1 MKRTGLAV
9 ALAALGVGASPAV
22 PSPELPSGSLYR
34 EPLQWTSDSGAAV
47 ALADFRGETVALS
60 MFYSECSSV
69 CLCTLGKL
77 REIEKAFAQRGMKL
91 QIVLVSYD
99 SLHDTKQRLARFRH
113 REALPVDRWH
123 LLSGSPRDVSRLAQ
137 RIGLGSYVD
146 AGEHIVHAYRIVL
159 LDEEGLVSK
168 TLDASHNKVASLFE
182 R

>member
-1 MKRTGLAV
+1 MKRTGMAV
-9 ALAALGVGASPAV
+9 ALAALGLGASPAV
-22 PSPELPSGSLYR
+22 PLPELPSGSLYL

-77 REIEKAFAQRGMKL
+77 REIEKAFAHRGLRL

-99 SLHDTKQRLARFRH
+99 SLHDTQKRLARFRH